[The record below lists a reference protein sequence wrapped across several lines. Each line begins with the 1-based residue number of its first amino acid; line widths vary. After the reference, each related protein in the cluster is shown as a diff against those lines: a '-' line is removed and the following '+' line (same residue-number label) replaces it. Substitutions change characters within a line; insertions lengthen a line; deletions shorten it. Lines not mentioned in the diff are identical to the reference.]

1 VQVVVALGARV
12 KGEQDREVSWAGALA
27 VRVKLW
33 VPPFR
38 LAVRSANGFVLAM
51 TVAVKKPLV

>member
-1 VQVVVALGARV
+1 LGARV